1 MTDMNLQ
8 IVISAVQ
15 KLTAPVRQ
23 AKAQLGNLEQSIDRV
38 NRARE
43 RMNVNLA
50 RAANLSLVGSA
61 AQNMS
66 GRINGMIG
74 NVLQSVRQVDSARAE
89 LATLGMDNM
98 DVILEKGKQLQGQ
111 WAGVTAESFTRA
123 AYDIKSGISSLS
135 DEGVAV
141 MTEAAAI
148 TAKATKAS
156 TEQMTSLFA
165 TSYGLFKRQYQDMS
179 DQDFGGLF
187 AASLSK
193 SVQQFKTTGEQ
204 MQQAIQSAGAGAVN
218 LGMDMR
224 EQLAVLGMM
233 QMSMSGGETG
243 TSLRAFTENAAKA
256 HEAFLELSATGDNPI
271 SVRVLDENGQLRQ
284 MPDILSD
291 LKARYG
297 ETLDAFESQEIKQA
311 FGTTEAVKLINAL
324 WGQEDAL
331 QANVKA
337 LVDASDSGLE
347 FASSM
352 AGMANQGIAA
362 RMQMLSQQ
370 SDLLKQRIGNALVPI
385 LEKILPIIGK
395 TADRIGKWIE
405 RNPELATGI
414 ATVVVVVGGLAA
426 VLAPLFLAISSI
438 VGAWGVL
445 SFGLVKS
452 LVAIGQVIK
461 IFQIFKLVLMANP
474 IIAVAVGF
482 MTAVTLIY
490 TYWEPITEFFN
501 DLWDGIEARF
511 AGAFEFVRGIMDK
524 VGGAVSW
531 VKDAL
536 GFDGDAPQIN
546 VSNQAQRIAPASPM
560 QTMAATQSSQPRGDV
575 HQQIAISIQQQP
587 GQDSRALA
595 DEVNRQLAERQR
607 GALYDS
613 PFGGI
618 GAL

>member
-43 RMNVNLA
+43 RMNVNLT
-50 RAANLSLVGSA
+50 RAANMSLVGSA

-165 TSYGLFKRQYQDMS
+165 TSYGLFKRQYEDMS

-233 QMSMSGGETG
+233 QMSMSAGETG

-256 HEAFLELSATGDNPI
+256 HEAFLDLSATGDNPI

-452 LVAIGQVIK
+452 LVAVGQVIK

>member
-43 RMNVNLA
+43 RMNVNLT
-50 RAANLSLVGSA
+50 RAANMSLVGSA

-111 WAGVTAESFTRA
+111 WAGVTAASFTRA

-135 DEGVAV
+135 DEGVAS

-193 SVQQFKTTGEQ
+193 SVQQFMTTGEK

-233 QMSMSGGETG
+233 GTSMSGGESG

-256 HEAFLELSATGDNPI
+256 HEAFLDLSTTGDNPI
-271 SVRVLDENGQLRQ
+271 SVRILDENGQLRQ

-291 LKARYG
+291 LKGRYG
-297 ETLDAFESQEIKQA
+297 DTLDAFESQEIKQA

-347 FASSM
+347 FAKAM
-352 AGMANQGIAA
+352 AAAANEGLDAQLKLLGQ
-362 RMQMLSQQ
+362 RK
-370 SDLLKQRIGNALVPI
+370 DLFLQEIGEVIGPQLN
-385 LEKILPIIGK
+385 KILPIISNVLK
-395 TADRIGKWIE
+395 SLEQWVAE
-405 RNPELATGI
+405 NPKLASGI
-414 ATVVVVVGGLAA
+414 AAVVLAVAGLAA
-426 VLAPLFLAISSI
+426 VMAPVFMAMASL

-445 SFGLVKS
+445 NFGLVKS

-474 IIAVAVGF
+474 IIAIAVGIALAAG
-482 MTAVTLIY
+482 MIY
-490 TYWEPITEFFN
+490 TYWEPISTFFAE
-501 DLWDGIEARF
+501 LWDGIEARF

-524 VGGAVSW
+524 VGGAVTW

-536 GFDGDAPQIN
+536 GFDGDGAQIN
-546 VSNQAQRIAPASPM
+546 VSNRAQRIAPASPM
-560 QTMAATQSSQPRGDV
+560 QTMAANRPSPPRGDV

-607 GALYDS
+607 GALYDA

>member
-1 MTDMNLQ
+1 MADMNLQ

-15 KLTAPVRQ
+15 RLTAPIRQ

-43 RMNVNLA
+43 HMNNNLA

-66 GRINGMIG
+66 GRINGMVG
-74 NVLQSVRQVDSARAE
+74 NVLQSVRQVDAARAE

-123 AYDIKSGISSLS
+123 AYDIKSGISTLS
-135 DEGVAV
+135 DEGVAS

-165 TSYGLFKRQYQDMS
+165 TSYGLFKRQYADMS

-193 SVQQFKTTGEQ
+193 SVQQFKTTGEA

-224 EQLAVLGMM
+224 EQLSVLGMM
-233 QMSMSGGETG
+233 QTSMSAGETG

-271 SVRVLDENGQLRQ
+271 AVRVLDENGQLRQ
-284 MPDILSD
+284 MPDILSN
-291 LKARYG
+291 LKERYG
-297 ETLDAFESQEIKQA
+297 NTLDAFESQEIKQA

-331 QANVKA
+331 QANVNA
-337 LVDASDSGLE
+337 LVNASEAGLKFAAAMAEAANGGIDAQLKLLAQRKDL
-347 FASSM
+347 F
-352 AGMANQGIAA
+352 
-362 RMQMLSQQ
+362 MQEIGKTIGPQLNKIIPII
-370 SDLLKQRIGNALVPI
+370 SDLLKSVEQWVAN
-385 LEKILPIIGK
+385 
-395 TADRIGKWIE
+395 
-405 RNPELATGI
+405 NPKLASGI
-414 ATVVVVVGGLAA
+414 ATVVLAVGGLAS
-426 VLAPLFLAISSI
+426 VLAPVFMVLSSVI
-438 VGAWGVL
+438 GAWGVM
-445 SFGLVKS
+445 SFGMVKS
-452 LVAIGQVIK
+452 LVAISQAIK
-461 IFQIFKLVLMANP
+461 LFQALKIVMMTNP
-474 IIAVAVGF
+474 IIAIAVAIATAVG
-482 MTAVTLIY
+482 LIY
-490 TYWEPITEFFN
+490 VYWEPITKFFSK
-501 DLWDGIEARF
+501 LWHGIK
-511 AGAFEFVRGIMDK
+511 AGCVSAFEFVSGIMDK
-524 VGGAVSW
+524 IGGVIGW
-531 VKDAL
+531 LQDTL
-536 GFDGDAPQIN
+536 GFGGDAPQVN
-546 VSNQAQRIAPASPM
+546 VSNKPQIATASPM
-560 QTMAATQSSQPRGDV
+560 QAMTANRPNQSRSDV
-575 HQQIAISIQQQP
+575 NQQIAISIQQQP

-595 DEVNRQLAERQR
+595 DEVTRQLADRQR
-607 GALYDS
+607 GALYDA
-613 PFGGI
+613 PIGGV
-618 GAL
+618 GVL